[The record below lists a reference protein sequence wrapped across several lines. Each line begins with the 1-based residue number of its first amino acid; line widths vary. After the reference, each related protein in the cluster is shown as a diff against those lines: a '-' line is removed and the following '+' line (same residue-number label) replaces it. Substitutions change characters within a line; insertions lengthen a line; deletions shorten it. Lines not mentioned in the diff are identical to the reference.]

1 MNAHQIMDSLGKID
15 DTVLVKVNAARFRK
29 KTIQNLRRWISMA
42 ACIVLILSCALTAE
56 AANGTVS
63 NLLSPLFGG
72 AQTDIV
78 DQIGVPIGASTTV
91 NGYTLT
97 ADAIIGDQ
105 YSVMVAYT
113 LSRDDGQPIP
123 EKIYFAFREIMA
135 SGYST
140 KIKIDE
146 DNPSIAHF
154 HERMRRNDSL
164 SGRIITVS
172 FTNLI
177 TRNGN
182 DEKTLVA
189 EGTWEITFAL
199 RYPDTSEKLPARD
212 LIVYDETG
220 RKYKVNKMILSAMGL
235 HIDAVEYDPVFGEV
249 SYVGFKTALV
259 LQDGSQIPLEGG
271 SGGRMKEGDKTRK
284 FSYYGEFEHPIPR
297 EDIKAIILCDT
308 VYELH
313 PIE

>member
-1 MNAHQIMDSLGKID
+1 MNANQIIDSLGKID
-15 DTVLVKVNAARFRK
+15 DSVLIKVNTARFRK
-29 KTIQNLRRWISMA
+29 KATQTLRRWISMA

-63 NLLSPLFGG
+63 NLLAPLFGG

-78 DQIGVPIGASTTV
+78 DKIGVPIGASTTV

-97 ADAIIGDQ
+97 ADAIIGDR

-123 EKIYFAFREIMA
+123 ENIDFAFREIMA
-135 SGYST
+135 SGYRT

-154 HERMRRNDSL
+154 HERRRRNEPL
-164 SGRIITVS
+164 SGRIITAS

-177 TRNGN
+177 IRNGN
-182 DEKTLVA
+182 DAKTLVA

-199 RYPDTSEKLPARD
+199 RYPDTSERLPVRD
-212 LIVYDETG
+212 LIVYDEAG
-220 RKYKVNKMILSAMGL
+220 KKYKVNKIILSAMGL

-249 SYVGFKTALV
+249 SYIGFKTALV
-259 LQDGSQIPLEGG
+259 LQDGTQIPLEGG
-271 SGGRMKEGDKTRK
+271 GGGRMKEGDNTRK
-284 FSYYGEFEHPIPR
+284 FSYYGEFEYPIPR
-297 EDIKAIILCDT
+297 EDIHAIVICDT
-308 VYELH
+308 VYAL
-313 PIE
+313 PNTG